1 MFTGT
6 CFRHAEN
13 TIYFFSAYRNTS
25 SCMAYAITKAGVR
38 WFLDSYPMPMP
49 LNLMALSNTSLYDAS
64 LFLFFLSSD
73 LLVLQAHMTL
83 PFRNVCPI
91 ILMHRKLHFLQQFS
105 RMSGTIHDRFRR
117 SRCILFLRSAGLPLN
132 LFRQHTDLE

>member
-38 WFLDSYPMPMP
+38 WFLDSYPMPVP
-49 LNLMALSNTSLYDAS
+49 LNLMAL
-64 LFLFFLSSD
+64 
-73 LLVLQAHMTL
+73 
-83 PFRNVCPI
+83 PI
-91 ILMHRKLHFLQQFS
+91 
-105 RMSGTIHDRFRR
+105 
-117 SRCILFLRSAGLPLN
+117 
-132 LFRQHTDLE
+132 

>member
-13 TIYFFSAYRNTS
+13 TIYFFSTYRNTS

-49 LNLMALSNTSLYDAS
+49 LNLMALMDT
-64 LFLFFLSSD
+64 
-73 LLVLQAHMTL
+73 LLLNAL
-83 PFRNVCPI
+83 N
-91 ILMHRKLHFLQQFS
+91 
-105 RMSGTIHDRFRR
+105 RR
-117 SRCILFLRSAGLPLN
+117 
-132 LFRQHTDLE
+132 

>member
-38 WFLDSYPMPMP
+38 WFLDSYPMPVP
-49 LNLMALSNTSLYDAS
+49 LNLVALVADLTILI
-64 LFLFFLSSD
+64 FIVLSSI
-73 LLVLQAHMTL
+73 TE
-83 PFRNVCPI
+83 
-91 ILMHRKLHFLQQFS
+91 FL
-105 RMSGTIHDRFRR
+105 
-117 SRCILFLRSAGLPLN
+117 
-132 LFRQHTDLE
+132 

>member
-13 TIYFFSAYRNTS
+13 TIYFFSTYRNTS

-49 LNLMALSNTSLYDAS
+49 LNLMALVGFPCQSKR
-64 LFLFFLSSD
+64 
-73 LLVLQAHMTL
+73 H
-83 PFRNVCPI
+83 
-91 ILMHRKLHFLQQFS
+91 KLKNQETDKKQSH
-105 RMSGTIHDRFRR
+105 
-117 SRCILFLRSAGLPLN
+117 C
-132 LFRQHTDLE
+132 RQD

>member
-38 WFLDSYPMPMP
+38 WFLDYYPMPVP
-49 LNLMALSNTSLYDAS
+49 LNLMAL
-64 LFLFFLSSD
+64 
-73 LLVLQAHMTL
+73 LLTL
-83 PFRNVCPI
+83 VNFRCFIRVFKC
-91 ILMHRKLHFLQQFS
+91 R
-105 RMSGTIHDRFRR
+105 
-117 SRCILFLRSAGLPLN
+117 LPTLN
-132 LFRQHTDLE
+132 INIYAFDF

>member
-13 TIYFFSAYRNTS
+13 TIYFFLTYRNTS

-49 LNLMALSNTSLYDAS
+49 LNLMALCFQMSICLQKFQNP
-64 LFLFFLSSD
+64 FPKSSD
-73 LLVLQAHMTL
+73 VNGWCSL
-83 PFRNVCPI
+83 PVAVSW
-91 ILMHRKLHFLQQFS
+91 M
-105 RMSGTIHDRFRR
+105 
-117 SRCILFLRSAGLPLN
+117 
-132 LFRQHTDLE
+132 

>member
-13 TIYFFSAYRNTS
+13 TIYFFSTYRNTS

-49 LNLMALSNTSLYDAS
+49 LNLMALEKSEGFYFALMQGP
-64 LFLFFLSSD
+64 
-73 LLVLQAHMTL
+73 VLW
-83 PFRNVCPI
+83 
-91 ILMHRKLHFLQQFS
+91 
-105 RMSGTIHDRFRR
+105 
-117 SRCILFLRSAGLPLN
+117 
-132 LFRQHTDLE
+132 

>member
-13 TIYFFSAYRNTS
+13 TIYFFSTYRNTS

-49 LNLMALSNTSLYDAS
+49 LNLMALEPITF
-64 LFLFFLSSD
+64 FLFCF
-73 LLVLQAHMTL
+73 
-83 PFRNVCPI
+83 
-91 ILMHRKLHFLQQFS
+91 FLQIIQSLSFS
-105 RMSGTIHDRFRR
+105 AVFCYINVTKSFECCLTGAGMR
-117 SRCILFLRSAGLPLN
+117 S
-132 LFRQHTDLE
+132 QHTCFTPESHHHPNIE

>member
-38 WFLDSYPMPMP
+38 WFLDSYPMPVP
-49 LNLMALSNTSLYDAS
+49 LNLMAL
-64 LFLFFLSSD
+64 
-73 LLVLQAHMTL
+73 LLCHV
-83 PFRNVCPI
+83 FYCPI
-91 ILMHRKLHFLQQFS
+91 NQLQ
-105 RMSGTIHDRFRR
+105 
-117 SRCILFLRSAGLPLN
+117 RCIIYALCITVFFMKA
-132 LFRQHTDLE
+132 